1 MRTWQRADRPT
12 ICGGPH
18 DQPLVIAIGEPVF
31 VITIPG
37 VGKPKYRC
45 QSCAGEAVP
54 ELPAYVERVVP
65 LTPLVPLRALKLP
78 QDFKKRASGE

>member
-1 MRTWQRADRPT
+1 MRQWQRADRPT

-37 VGKPKYRC
+37 VTRPKYRC
-45 QSCAGEAVP
+45 SGCAGEPVP
-54 ELPAYVERVVP
+54 ELPAEVVRSFP
-65 LTPLVPLRALKLP
+65 VTPMTPLRALQLP
-78 QDFKKRASGE
+78 QDFKKRASGA